1 MTLTPPRPATLKYQA
16 AAAVAVAVAW
26 IHGGGGASSPG
37 AC

>member
-16 AAAVAVAVAW
+16 AAAAAVALV
-26 IHGGGGASSPG
+26 HGGGGASSPG

>member
-16 AAAVAVAVAW
+16 AAAAAVAW
-26 IHGGGGASSPG
+26 VHGGGGVSSPG